1 MKILQLSISLPAIIH
16 AQKEDKGPTRGPR
29 GRGRKLEEIK
39 AMYQSQLNQ
48 SKQSHSQIFER
59 TGELEDDKSRALSF
73 AFLEQFSKYKAW
85 REPVRDSNNDLFI
98 SFDDNRDMIIQQL
111 DHHLAASQDSPYEKL
126 PNYDQLLEYGCY
138 CNLLDQKITQGQ
150 GDPVDE
156 IDEACRAWRR
166 CSYCTRIDDVDCEP
180 LITPYQLFFDYDANM
195 YNCNKNVQNQCARN
209 ACTCDGELAL
219 RLAELAPVF
228 NEKFSR
234 AGGFDKSQC
243 QWKLRTGPNPPD
255 ECCGNYP
262 NRFPYN
268 TNFGDQQCCKDEVY
282 RPNDGQCCVKG
293 RVTFCSF

>member
-1 MKILQLSISLPAIIH
+1 MKILQLSIALPTIIH

-39 AMYQSQLNQ
+39 AMYQSHLNQ
-48 SKQSHSQIFER
+48 SKQGQSQIFER

-73 AFLEQFSKYKAW
+73 AFLEQFSKVVQQFDYFNFEILQYKAW

-138 CNLLDQKITQGQ
+138 CNFLDQKITQGQ

-166 CSYCTRIDDVDCEP
+166 CSYCR
-180 LITPYQLFFDYDANM
+180 
-195 YNCNKNVQNQCARN
+195 VQII
-209 ACTCDGELAL
+209 
-219 RLAELAPVF
+219 
-228 NEKFSR
+228 
-234 AGGFDKSQC
+234 
-243 QWKLRTGPNPPD
+243 
-255 ECCGNYP
+255 
-262 NRFPYN
+262 
-268 TNFGDQQCCKDEVY
+268 
-282 RPNDGQCCVKG
+282 
-293 RVTFCSF
+293 